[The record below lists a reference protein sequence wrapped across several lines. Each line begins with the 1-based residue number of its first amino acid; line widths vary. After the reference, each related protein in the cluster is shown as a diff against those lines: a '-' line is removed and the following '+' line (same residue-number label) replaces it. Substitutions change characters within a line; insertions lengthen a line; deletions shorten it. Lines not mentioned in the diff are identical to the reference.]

1 MKVMSE
7 RLWGAGRRIT
17 WTWTARFSRPYGKMR
32 PATSSPGSQAVADA
46 GGSLWRPRRASR
58 GAVAFELTAS
68 QLLSTVINV
77 AQNKWDWG
85 ELGPELLPWDE
96 LATTRARRSGVHERN
111 GHATPGFFEQVYE
124 LIIEANRNRVRSAT
138 SNVP

>member
-17 WTWTARFSRPYGKMR
+17 WTSTARFSRPYGKMR

-46 GGSLWRPRRASR
+46 GGSFWRPRRASH

-68 QLLSTVINV
+68 QLLSAVINV
-77 AQNKWDWG
+77 AQNKWHWG
-85 ELGPELLPWDE
+85 ELRPELLPWDE
-96 LATTRARRSGVHERN
+96 PAIARASRSADADDRN
-111 GHATPGFFEQVYE
+111 GEAPPRFFEEVYG
-124 LIIEANRNRVRSAT
+124 LIVEADRYRVACP
-138 SNVP
+138 VI